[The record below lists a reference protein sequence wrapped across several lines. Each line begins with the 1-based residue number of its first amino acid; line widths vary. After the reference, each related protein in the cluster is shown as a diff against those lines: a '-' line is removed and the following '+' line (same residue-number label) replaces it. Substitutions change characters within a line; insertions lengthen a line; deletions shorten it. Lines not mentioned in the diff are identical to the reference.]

1 MADFSGF
8 ETIPRST
15 KMDPTEVEIR
25 RFVAS
30 DASEAWELHKVGLRQ
45 YGIDR
50 GDGPWDDD
58 LRDIMSTYLA
68 TRGEFLVAVNSDR
81 LVGMG
86 GLRQVDAA
94 IAEIKRMRVRPD
106 FQRRG
111 IGTAIL
117 QRLVDRARE
126 LGYRSLILDT
136 TALQVPAQKLY
147 LKNGFVEVG
156 SRADG
161 IHELCFRKEL

>member
-1 MADFSGF
+1 MFA
-8 ETIPRST
+8 
-15 KMDPTEVEIR
+15 IR
-25 RFVAS
+25 RFIAS
-30 DASEAWELHKVGLRQ
+30 DAPEAWELHKVGLRQ

-58 LRDIMSTYLA
+58 LRDITSTYLA
-68 TRGEFLVAVNSDR
+68 TRGEFLVAVNGDR

-94 IAEIKRMRVRPD
+94 TAEIKRMRVRPD

-136 TALQVPAQKLY
+136 TAHQVPAQNLY
-147 LKNGFVEVG
+147 FKNGFVEIG
-156 SRADG
+156 SRAEG
-161 IHELCFRKEL
+161 IHELCYRKEL